1 MYRRVDFWDS
11 KISGKK
17 KLAVDSNILALDES
31 GSSHFEC
38 IFKINNH
45 TFKLSQKSEDK
56 FSLSIDHYKFKSL
69 MSEEAKGNLAFLIEQ
84 SQKNPLDDVDKLLK
98 SQIDKEKKER
108 KEKQEKEAKEK
119 AQKLMKELQKE
130 KEKEKEFDFISA
142 KDIKEIKNNLNNKN
156 DKSDKN
162 KEIFEQNKNI
172 LNNIS
177 VFNESKKPQS
187 SENINDFKR
196 NSNMFGL
203 DFFTGDKEINNDNKN
218 NIKNNNSIKNNNNYN
233 PFNNKNNYNNE
244 QENNNM
250 KNAQNPHNKEVL
262 NQLMNKIVPE
272 KHDNNK
278 ELEMLF
284 DEFNGEENND
294 NNNLYKNK
302 MSDLNKNDNI
312 NNNFNNN
319 IFNEI
324 NNNIIKKNSNN
335 NNTNPQNLEDTK
347 KMNSTP
353 FDDDDDIL

>member
-1 MYRRVDFWDS
+1 
-11 KISGKK
+11 
-17 KLAVDSNILALDES
+17 
-31 GSSHFEC
+31 
-38 IFKINNH
+38 
-45 TFKLSQKSEDK
+45 
-56 FSLSIDHYKFKSL
+56 

-203 DFFTGDKEINNDNKN
+203 DFFVFITFI
-218 NIKNNNSIKNNNNYN
+218 
-233 PFNNKNNYNNE
+233 
-244 QENNNM
+244 
-250 KNAQNPHNKEVL
+250 
-262 NQLMNKIVPE
+262 
-272 KHDNNK
+272 
-278 ELEMLF
+278 
-284 DEFNGEENND
+284 
-294 NNNLYKNK
+294 
-302 MSDLNKNDNI
+302 
-312 NNNFNNN
+312 
-319 IFNEI
+319 IF
-324 NNNIIKKNSNN
+324 II
-335 NNTNPQNLEDTK
+335 
-347 KMNSTP
+347 
-353 FDDDDDIL
+353 